1 MPEPSERILIVEDE
15 EEFRKLVVD
24 QLKSVGYE
32 VQSAPHG
39 ADALKTL
46 ESFIPDVIVA
56 DVAMPVMDGFEF
68 CKRVREHNEWIDI
81 PFIFLSA
88 HGDKLQ
94 MRAGMDVGADEYLA
108 KPIDLDDLLF
118 AIRSRLERVRE
129 VRRKYNSEIEAI
141 KDDLFVYLPHELR
154 TPLNAIKGFTELLV
168 KKPSELPPERKQELL
183 FRVRSGYNRLERIL
197 ENILLLQELQSINA
211 RPEKLGETVKPAIL
225 DWKALVSDIIE
236 QYKPLADRKEVTLWT
251 DLRGGHYQF
260 AVRHKFF
267 RALLVEL
274 LDNAIKFTS
283 AGGSVRVYVV
293 GTKEGMEI
301 RVCDSGP
308 GIPPE
313 MRERIFTTFYQHD
326 RKTIEQQGLGLGLAL
341 VKKTVDLYK
350 GSIVVGE
357 WKGGGSEIRIN
368 LT

>member
-15 EEFRKLVVD
+15 EDFQRLVED
-24 QLKSVGYE
+24 QLKIAGYE

-46 ESFIPDVIVA
+46 GSFVPDVIVA

-68 CKRVREHNEWIDI
+68 CKRVREHSEWVDI

-94 MRAGMDVGADEYLA
+94 MRAGMDVGADEYLT

-129 VRRKYNSEIEAI
+129 VRRKYDSEIDAI

-154 TPLNAIKGFTELLV
+154 TPLNAIKGFTELLL
-168 KKPSELPPERKQELL
+168 KDPLELPSERKKELL
-183 FRVRSGYNRLERIL
+183 FRVQNGYNRLERIL

-211 RPEKLGETVKPAIL
+211 RPEKLGETAKLAIL
-225 DWKALVSDIIE
+225 DWKTLVSDIIK
-236 QYKPLADRKEVTLWT
+236 QYRPIADRKEVTLST
-251 DLRGGHYQF
+251 ELRGGHYRF

-267 RALLVEL
+267 RALIVEL

-283 AGGSVRVYVV
+283 AGGSVQVYVV
-293 GTKEGMEI
+293 GTKEGLEI

-313 MRERIFTTFYQHD
+313 TRARIFTAFYQHD

-357 WKGGGSEIRIN
+357 WKDGGSEIRIT